1 MASLNVTHR
10 TKQKTYYY
18 ILLPLNVKIFWV
30 WNVFWEG
37 RIVGVRNWE
46 YIARSKVDIDK
57 TSTKGTSPHTQT
69 LFLIS
74 TWICHTHTHTHTYS
88 LTLSRYVCTKSSHT
102 ANAQT
107 WVLCSLL
114 NFIQRFH
121 SPFEINSTYTPMRKT
136 CQTPNIF
143 RNMFVRNKIQRDS
156 TTYDIL
162 LVIPIISSQGICYRT
177 FYIHILRKAKLLHLK
192 LKLFKHS
199 NVCNNW

>member
-1 MASLNVTHR
+1 MPSLKVTHR
-10 TKQKTYYY
+10 MKQKTYYY

-74 TWICHTHTHTHTYS
+74 TWICHTHILTHS
-88 LTLSRYVCTKSSHT
+88 LTLCLHEVLTHT

-114 NFIQRFH
+114 NFIQRFPF
-121 SPFEINSTYTPMRKT
+121 PFEINLTYTPMRKMY
-136 CQTPNIF
+136 QTPNIF

-177 FYIHILRKAKLLHLK
+177 FYIHTTK
-192 LKLFKHS
+192 S
-199 NVCNNW
+199 